1 MNNRLSAFV
10 LLSIVG
16 ATAFA
21 SLRAAAEETA
31 AAEPTAAAPAEALPA
46 NDPTDVQDLV
56 LLHIGRPIVIRLHIR
71 LAGQGYQAT
80 WGDCL
85 WERFQELDVDANGTL
100 DNDEFQRGDWS
111 TFAERRTK
119 AGTVRGEPITFLDL
133 DTNPQDD
140 VISFT
145 ELVEQLA
152 QCCFGLNRAI
162 QRRATAAGDPLFALL
177 DHDRD
182 GQLDA
187 QEMTAGIETL
197 YRFDRDEDE
206 TFSQFELRSDGNP
219 FADAVYENPNQA
231 QASGELMLAPI
242 PDQTAEA
249 VCQAIMA
256 RYDRPAQG
264 EPQADHRL
272 SREELRLADDQFVTA
287 DTNGDGGIDAAE
299 LQTWYESRPPD
310 VEISVVLDS
319 GVPNGKRLQI
329 TSSAGASEPG
339 LLQTAVADNGSLVI
353 RGTAFELD
361 VRASGS
367 GEPKR
372 VVESA
377 RQLFKRG
384 DGDKNDYLD
393 KNELRRV
400 RGGAEFSRI
409 DKDHD
414 GKIFVEEYVEYVT
427 RQNEMASQRTSAV
440 FSDRGSTLFEIMDAN
455 RNGQL
460 ATRELRTLPQVVSSW
475 DGDHDGKIKHDDIP
489 RRYQLQFAPGSGTA
503 GTNGVV
509 TLAVATSGPNN
520 PRLSGVGPEW
530 FQRMDRNRDGDLS
543 RREFLGTRA
552 EFLRL
557 DADHDGLLDAKEAE
571 AVSTAK

>member
-1 MNNRLSAFV
+1 MNNRLIVFF
-10 LLSIVG
+10 LLLIVG
-16 ATAFA
+16 AAVSSPA
-21 SLRAAAEETA
+21 VAD
-31 AAEPTAAAPAEALPA
+31 EPAVMAPAD
-46 NDPTDVQDLV
+46 DPTNVQDLV
-56 LLHIGRPIVIRLHIR
+56 LLHIGRPIIIRLHIR

-85 WERFQELDVDANGTL
+85 WDRFQELDADANGSL
-100 DNDEFQRGDWS
+100 DHDEFQRGDWS
-111 TFAERRTK
+111 TFTERRTK
-119 AGTVRGEPITFLDL
+119 AGTVRGEAITFLDL

-152 QCCFGLNRAI
+152 QCCFGLNRAV

-182 GQLDA
+182 GQLDS

-206 TFSQFELRSDGNP
+206 MFSQFELRADGNP
-219 FADAVYENPNQA
+219 FADSVYENPGQA
-231 QASGELMLAPI
+231 GQASGELILAPI

-264 EPQADHRL
+264 ETPADRRL
-272 SREELRLADDQFVTA
+272 SREELRLADDQFVAA
-287 DTNGDGGIDAAE
+287 DANGDGGIDAAE
-299 LQTWYESRPPD
+299 LQAWYTSRPPD
-310 VEISVVLDS
+310 AELSVVLDS
-319 GVPNGKRLQI
+319 GVPNDKRLQVI
-329 TSSAGASEPG
+329 NSTGASESG
-339 LLQTAVADNGSLVI
+339 IVQSAVAADGSLVI

-367 GEPKR
+367 GEPKQ
-372 VVESA
+372 VAESA

-384 DGDKNDYLD
+384 DMDKNDYLD

-414 GKIFVEEYVEYVT
+414 GKIFVEEYVEYIT
-427 RQNEMASQRTSAV
+427 RQTEIASQRTSAV
-440 FSDRGSTLFEIMDAN
+440 FSDRGSTLFELMDTN

-460 ATRELRTLPQVVSSW
+460 ATRELRTLPQVVSGW
-475 DGDHDGKIKHDDIP
+475 DNDHDGKIKHDDIP
-489 RRYQLQFAPGSGTA
+489 RRYQLQFAPGAGNATANNVGTF
-503 GTNGVV
+503 T
-509 TLAVATSGPNN
+509 VAARSPNN
-520 PRLSGVGPEW
+520 ARLSGTGPEW

-552 EFLRL
+552 DFLRL
-557 DADHDGLLDAKEAE
+557 DADHDGLMNPKEAE
-571 AVSTAK
+571 ALGTAK